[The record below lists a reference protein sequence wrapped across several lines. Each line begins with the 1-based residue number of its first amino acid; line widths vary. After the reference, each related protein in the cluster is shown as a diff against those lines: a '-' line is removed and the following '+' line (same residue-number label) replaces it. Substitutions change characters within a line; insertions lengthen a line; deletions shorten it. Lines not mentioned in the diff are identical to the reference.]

1 MFVQENVETLNAVT
15 EAGIKT
21 IVTACPHCYNTI
33 GQEYPQFG
41 GRYRV
46 VHHTQFLA
54 ELVEQGRLRPEQGRN
69 EAIVYHDPCYLGRY
83 HDTYDE
89 PRGLLA
95 AIPGLELREIKP
107 CRQNAMCCGAGGA
120 HAFMDETRGR
130 RINHI
135 RLEQAMASEPDSIA
149 TACPYCLMMFED
161 ATGAKGVAATLPVR
175 DVAELMVE
183 AATHHP

>member
-1 MFVQENVETLNAVT
+1 
-15 EAGIKT
+15 
-21 IVTACPHCYNTI
+21 
-33 GQEYPQFG
+33 
-41 GRYRV
+41 
-46 VHHTQFLA
+46 
-54 ELVEQGRLRPEQGRN
+54 
-69 EAIVYHDPCYLGRY
+69 LGRY

-161 ATGAKGVAATLPVR
+161 ATGAKGVAETLPVR